1 MGTPVTSEQLKEI
14 LEGMAKM
21 FQNVASSSSVV
32 VPRSE
37 QIQRSELPPNDIKL
51 EGTRN
56 YLSWSRRA
64 ILNLQKRGLD
74 KYVGEY

>member
-21 FQNVASSSSVV
+21 IQNVASSNNTV

-37 QIQRSELPPNDIKL
+37 QIQRI
-51 EGTRN
+51 
-56 YLSWSRRA
+56 
-64 ILNLQKRGLD
+64 
-74 KYVGEY
+74 